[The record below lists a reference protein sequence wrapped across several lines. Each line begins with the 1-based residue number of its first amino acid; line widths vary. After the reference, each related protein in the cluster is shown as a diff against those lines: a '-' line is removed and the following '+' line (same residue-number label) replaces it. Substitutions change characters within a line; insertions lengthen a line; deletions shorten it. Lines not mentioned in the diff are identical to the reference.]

1 MSVSDVNLLA
11 VIVSGILYIVI
22 GGLWYSPKVFGSKW
36 MELSKIQPGACK
48 DMGKCYVGAFVLG
61 LIMSFVLALFVHA
74 AQATTA
80 LEGAKVGFWAWL
92 GFGATIPF
100 SAVLWE
106 RKPLSLYLMHA
117 GCLLVTLL
125 IIGALL
131 AVWH

>member
-1 MSVSDVNLLA
+1 MSYSDVNFLA

-36 MELSKIQPGACK
+36 MELSKIQPEECK
-48 DMGKCYVGAFVLG
+48 DMGKCYLGCFVLG
-61 LIMSFVLALFVHA
+61 LIMSFVLALFVQA
-74 AQATTA
+74 AHATTA
-80 LEGAKVGFWAWL
+80 LEGAIVGFWAWL

-106 RKPLSLYLMHA
+106 RKPIALYLMHT

-125 IIGALL
+125 AIGVLL
-131 AVWH
+131 ALW